1 MFAIIGFVV
10 VLGAVVGGYLLEG
23 GNLHV
28 IIQPVEVLIIFGA
41 ATGAFLI
48 SSPKKVVTQ
57 VVGSIGSVFK
67 GHEMGKQGYLDVL
80 LMMFELLNLARKDGL
95 LAIESHVNNP
105 DASPIFTKYPSVLAN
120 HAVKDFMCDNFKAF
134 LAGNMNSHDLEN
146 LMDID
151 IEAHH
156 HHAMVPSEA
165 IAKIADGMP
174 ALGIVAAVL
183 GVVLT
188 MGKISEPPE
197 VLGHSIGA
205 ALVGT
210 FLGVL
215 SAYGFVGPISQN
227 LAHSAKEHE
236 IQLNV
241 VKTAILAC
249 AMNWP
254 PAMSVEAARR
264 AISGTERPSFEEL
277 EEAIKAARQK

>member
-1 MFAIIGFVV
+1 MFAIIGFLV

-28 IIQPVEVLIIFGA
+28 IIQPIEVLIIFGA
-41 ATGAFLI
+41 ATGAFFI
-48 SSPKKVVTQ
+48 SSPKKVVMQ
-57 VVGSIGSVFK
+57 VAGSIGSIFK

-80 LMMFELLNLARKDGL
+80 MMMFELLNLARKDGL

-120 HAVKDFMCDNFKAF
+120 HAIKDFMCDNFKAF

-215 SAYGFVGPISQN
+215 TAYGFVGPMAQN
-227 LAHSAKEHE
+227 LAYIAKEHE

-264 AISGTERPSFEEL
+264 AISGSERPSFEEL